1 MERRNKLEPA
11 VLPIFYDIS
20 PSDVRS
26 QRSSFAEAFS
36 RYEEDLN
43 IDAKKVH
50 DWRKALNEAA
60 NLVGH
65 DMHGTTYNG
74 DESQCVEHIVKEIGN
89 KLCQK
94 STIGD
99 TLIGAESQ
107 IQAVSSLLM
116 MGSEN
121 VRFVGI
127 SGMGGIGKTTIAR
140 AILHRFSRQFEGACF
155 VEDIK
160 ENQAKQGLLSLQK
173 TMLTKVLTI
182 ESVNLADEY
191 SGIDMIRER
200 LHFRKVLVVLD
211 DVDHQDQ
218 LDGLA
223 GDHDW
228 FGKGSRIIITAR
240 DKHLLSDCDDTY
252 KVRLLATAEATRLFC
267 WHAFRK
273 TYPINGFKYFSD
285 QVVQYAGGL
294 PLALKVLGS
303 FLRGRNMKQWWS
315 ALEALAD
322 IPSEEII
329 SKLKISYDGLGNSV
343 KQVFLDLAC
352 SFITSDARLLKK
364 LFTEIMIDVLV
375 EKSLLFFSSSGKI
388 VMHDLIREMGRRIAV
403 EEYPRRRIWLH
414 EDVADILTENKGGD
428 AIEGIV
434 IPLKSNSEEDTIH
447 LSSEVFKH
455 MKRLRIFLSLSHN
468 SVRLCSHDPINFLPN
483 SLCWLCWPDYPSPS
497 LPENF
502 APPKLVGLFMY
513 SSYVVNLWEGSKCL
527 NRLTILDLR
536 DSRELIRISDLS
548 GSPNLEQLII
558 RHCNKLEEFHP
569 SVGTLKRLTILDAE
583 GCAKLERLPTE
594 FQSGSLEILNF
605 PGCPSLRKFPE
616 IQQNVNRLTRFKQ
629 PYFEGLELTSS
640 FEHGIDPS
648 FLDLSGCSN
657 IEALPNSICRLK
669 NLKFLYLNR
678 CTKLKNLPEDICDL
692 VNLEGLDA
700 SETSIWC
707 IPNSITR
714 LEKLTFLSFRKV
726 PKLFHVRDLC
736 SWGCFVQLELNFHL
750 PNVISAF
757 CPLQIL
763 DLSACNLID
772 GSVPEDLGCLAS
784 LLELNLSRNSF
795 TYLPKSIALLYHLR
809 HLDITY
815 CEKLKELPELPPHI
829 MKLFAD
835 DRFALQSITT
845 LSTMYKELYL
855 VSFANQKLQE
865 MWCNSRRESSGVQMR
880 NCPRVKMTDMLEGIH
895 LPFLSMVQ
903 QKLIFDDPR
912 RGGKFGIVFHR
923 NNPSDKVPL
932 WFKYRETCTNRIFF
946 NLNKHWYN
954 DKFLGFAIYCQLP
967 FLKDGLPKQH
977 YRQFAFSLFW
987 GLTVTTKL
995 VSEHAAMNH
1004 PTLENIFHLQ
1014 VSNVI
1019 ACDSHDCFIFLQFD
1033 LTKVRFKGKGK
1044 DTMVNDP
1051 NYYCRFEAS
1060 IDCHIS
1066 SNWGVRLVYAD
1077 DIEVMRSE
1085 QARQIDRFDHM
1096 REEETKLCFSRL
1108 ERVLVPGEICYFYS
1122 TLFYFRLPVLSTCPR
1137 CLSFAEDLAHLF
1149 LNCKYSKLVWEGSRL
1164 GLNFD
1169 VGTPV
1174 EFREWLQSW
1183 TLSAPENED
1192 LSFSFAILWAIWKHR
1207 NKVVHERV
1215 DFVPS
1220 EVVSTAVKE
1229 HSRFPYSEGRAIR
1242 AIYKERSLG

>member
-1 MERRNKLEPA
+1 
-11 VLPIFYDIS
+11 
-20 PSDVRS
+20 
-26 QRSSFAEAFS
+26 
-36 RYEEDLN
+36 
-43 IDAKKVH
+43 
-50 DWRKALNEAA
+50 
-60 NLVGH
+60 
-65 DMHGTTYNG
+65 
-74 DESQCVEHIVKEIGN
+74 
-89 KLCQK
+89 
-94 STIGD
+94 
-99 TLIGAESQ
+99 
-107 IQAVSSLLM
+107 
-116 MGSEN
+116 
-121 VRFVGI
+121 
-127 SGMGGIGKTTIAR
+127 
-140 AILHRFSRQFEGACF
+140 
-155 VEDIK
+155 
-160 ENQAKQGLLSLQK
+160 
-173 TMLTKVLTI
+173 
-182 ESVNLADEY
+182 
-191 SGIDMIRER
+191 
-200 LHFRKVLVVLD
+200 
-211 DVDHQDQ
+211 
-218 LDGLA
+218 
-223 GDHDW
+223 
-228 FGKGSRIIITAR
+228 
-240 DKHLLSDCDDTY
+240 
-252 KVRLLATAEATRLFC
+252 
-267 WHAFRK
+267 
-273 TYPINGFKYFSD
+273 
-285 QVVQYAGGL
+285 
-294 PLALKVLGS
+294 
-303 FLRGRNMKQWWS
+303 
-315 ALEALAD
+315 
-322 IPSEEII
+322 
-329 SKLKISYDGLGNSV
+329 
-343 KQVFLDLAC
+343 
-352 SFITSDARLLKK
+352 
-364 LFTEIMIDVLV
+364 
-375 EKSLLFFSSSGKI
+375 
-388 VMHDLIREMGRRIAV
+388 MHDLIREMGRRIAV

-414 EDVADILTENKGGD
+414 EDVADILTENKGGE

-502 APPKLVGLFMY
+502 APPKLVWLFMY

-569 SVGTLKRLTILDAE
+569 SVGTLKRLTILDVE
-583 GCAKLERLPTE
+583 GCAKLERLPSE

-714 LEKLTFLSFRKV
+714 LEKLMFLSIRKV
-726 PKLFHVRDLC
+726 PKLFHVCDLC

-815 CEKLKELPELPPHI
+815 CEKLKELPELPPRI

-865 MWCNSRRESSGVQMR
+865 MWCNSHRESSGVQMR

-1014 VSNVI
+1014 VSNVV

-1085 QARQIDRFDHM
+1085 RAQQIDRFDHM

-1207 NKVVHERV
+1207 NKLGGIWKEGHEWAGMEWIAYDYRRMKVAAARRSLKVTSKLHAEVHGFEY
-1215 DFVPS
+1215 
-1220 EVVSTAVKE
+1220 AVKWV
-1229 HSRFPYSEGRAIR
+1229 RLRYSKIVILSDSATFIKELAI
-1242 AIYKERSLG
+1242 IQIGVQIKTLSMCCVNVCDSWK